1 MGVFI
6 GIPMFPE
13 VFVGLVGVAFLFL
26 LTWPVGYSAG
36 VGVKG

>member
-1 MGVFI
+1 
-6 GIPMFPE
+6 MFPQ
-13 VFVGLVGVAFLFL
+13 VFVGLVGVAFLL